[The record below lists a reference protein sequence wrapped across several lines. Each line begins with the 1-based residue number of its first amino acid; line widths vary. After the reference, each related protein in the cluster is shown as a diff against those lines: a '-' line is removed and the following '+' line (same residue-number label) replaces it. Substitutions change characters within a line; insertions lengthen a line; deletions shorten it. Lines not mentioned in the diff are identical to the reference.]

1 MNRQRKKPLCM
12 QEGLVSWSMVLY
24 IIYSKKSFNR
34 LLRLG
39 CRNLRNALAS
49 I

>member
-1 MNRQRKKPLCM
+1 MENSVAFLKKKTFLLL
-12 QEGLVSWSMVLY
+12 QKGQGY
-24 IIYSKKSFNR
+24 TTYSKKSFNR

-39 CRNLRNALAS
+39 WRSLRNALAS